1 MILDQLYPR
10 GISES
15 RQRKLIE
22 AQLLEDPVY
31 RSWQRVGQLL
41 VEKKLTEPEILDI
54 FKRIETGQTAAGG
67 NRTIAGRAKDTTV
80 NAASAV
86 KNAVTGVL
94 NSIQT
99 SAPVAAVDVAYDK
112 ATDALANLTGGQKGA
127 AMEAIKKYRMLAK
140 EYPKTAGFAKAAL
153 VAIAGLATGGAGLP
167 AIAGLTYAL
176 DSAIRGDKLSSVLG
190 KGAGASA
197 LAWAGQQAAG
207 MIGNQPGADNVA
219 APTDTG
225 APPTDTGAPATDAV
239 PSRFDEIVSNSV
251 DYKVKPGDT
260 LSDILADRKINPE
273 AFRRLPGNDIF
284 FSPDGNPNILKAGQ
298 TIKLPDPSDIPDL
311 NRMSYTTPDPANYAR
326 FDKEYDTTGYT
337 GQYNPNNSSYSLDA
351 TNNLK
356 QQGMGRFG
364 SDGGIAADRV
374 AQDAVSQATS
384 PILDPNTPPAAGGA
398 EAGAGA
404 ADTAGRGAAIDYSQK
419 GPVTTDS
426 LGQKLEYGIP
436 VNDKGAF
443 VPPNSNLPAEELARQ
458 QAAYDAW
465 KSDYM
470 KRWPNAVQLPDGS
483 MQGIKPGL
491 APMFP
496 SAKVKENYLPKNI
509 YQVKPMPFVEMVNQ
523 RRTVH
528 RWALNES
535 RGQNM
540 GNSVV
545 LSYQGVLH
553 VIEQTANYH
562 NRLVEYVETGP
573 GRDALPNLYRPD
585 MSDAPAPVSA
595 KPGLI
600 GRGLNALDRGVKKV
614 GGALS
619 KFGHQLTTKVT
630 ADKLKMNWHQGGKPT
645 DSDQLA
651 AWLQT
656 QGVSPEVV
664 SSVYG
669 ELGLPAAAPGA
680 DANGAATEPAAGAD
694 GKSSMLAPVM
704 DPKTGR
710 RLTRAELSTP
720 TTAAAPAPAAP
731 ASTTPSASAAAKPV
745 ATATPAASGPPG
757 FNATNVMNL
766 PGMQG
771 TKKPAAPANF
781 AGGPTGYS
789 KTTMSVKPASGAP
802 GIKQPAAAAAP
813 TSAPSLPA
821 VKPGSK
827 DAEMIRN
834 LQTPG
839 KASINTGGPNP
850 YAKKV
855 AAESLTWSHNWDP
868 SRSLIKKIRQT

>member
-225 APPTDTGAPATDAV
+225 APATDAV

-364 SDGGIAADRV
+364 SDGGIAADR
-374 AQDAVSQATS
+374 
-384 PILDPNTPPAAGGA
+384 
-398 EAGAGA
+398 
-404 ADTAGRGAAIDYSQK
+404 RG
-419 GPVTTDS
+419 
-426 LGQKLEYGIP
+426 ERR
-436 VNDKGAF
+436 
-443 VPPNSNLPAEELARQ
+443 EE
-458 QAAYDAW
+458 
-465 KSDYM
+465 
-470 KRWPNAVQLPDGS
+470 
-483 MQGIKPGL
+483 
-491 APMFP
+491 
-496 SAKVKENYLPKNI
+496 
-509 YQVKPMPFVEMVNQ
+509 
-523 RRTVH
+523 
-528 RWALNES
+528 
-535 RGQNM
+535 
-540 GNSVV
+540 
-545 LSYQGVLH
+545 
-553 VIEQTANYH
+553 
-562 NRLVEYVETGP
+562 
-573 GRDALPNLYRPD
+573 
-585 MSDAPAPVSA
+585 
-595 KPGLI
+595 
-600 GRGLNALDRGVKKV
+600 
-614 GGALS
+614 
-619 KFGHQLTTKVT
+619 
-630 ADKLKMNWHQGGKPT
+630 
-645 DSDQLA
+645 
-651 AWLQT
+651 
-656 QGVSPEVV
+656 
-664 SSVYG
+664 
-669 ELGLPAAAPGA
+669 
-680 DANGAATEPAAGAD
+680 
-694 GKSSMLAPVM
+694 
-704 DPKTGR
+704 
-710 RLTRAELSTP
+710 
-720 TTAAAPAPAAP
+720 
-731 ASTTPSASAAAKPV
+731 
-745 ATATPAASGPPG
+745 
-757 FNATNVMNL
+757 
-766 PGMQG
+766 QG
-771 TKKPAAPANF
+771 T
-781 AGGPTGYS
+781 TQQRHQ
-789 KTTMSVKPASGAP
+789 TH
-802 GIKQPAAAAAP
+802 QP
-813 TSAPSLPA
+813 
-821 VKPGSK
+821 
-827 DAEMIRN
+827 
-834 LQTPG
+834 
-839 KASINTGGPNP
+839 
-850 YAKKV
+850 
-855 AAESLTWSHNWDP
+855 
-868 SRSLIKKIRQT
+868 